1 MGSAGDFAT
10 LEVDTGGGD
19 FMSDDSDYKN
29 LLSDL
34 IKKQMVMLGPSVA
47 LSKARKVTSLTVDD
61 SGEVSAISG
70 DPQEALKALAG
81 EYMALSGQIAQ
92 MTLDS
97 LLEKYPG
104 IKNQNS

>member
-1 MGSAGDFAT
+1 
-10 LEVDTGGGD
+10 
-19 FMSDDSDYKN
+19 MSDDSDYKN

-34 IKKQMVMLGPSVA
+34 IKKQMVMLGPGVA
-47 LSKARKVTSLTVDD
+47 LSKARKVSSLTVDEA
-61 SGEVSAISG
+61 GQVSAISG
-70 DPQEALKALAG
+70 NPQEALRALAG

-104 IKNQNS
+104 IKQNS

>member
-1 MGSAGDFAT
+1 MAG
-10 LEVDTGGGD
+10 
-19 FMSDDSDYKN
+19 DSDYQS

-34 IKKQMVMLGPSVA
+34 IKKQMVMLGPAVA
-47 LSKARKVTSLTVDD
+47 LSKARKVAGLTVSD
-61 SGEVSAISG
+61 SGQVSAISG

-104 IKNQNS
+104 IKSTTGSQGTTSITSKT

>member
-1 MGSAGDFAT
+1 
-10 LEVDTGGGD
+10 
-19 FMSDDSDYKN
+19 MSDDSDYKS

-34 IKKQMVMLGPSVA
+34 IRKQMVMLGPAVA
-47 LSKARKVTSLTVDD
+47 LSKARKVTGLSVDE

-104 IKNQNS
+104 IKKQNS

>member
-1 MGSAGDFAT
+1 
-10 LEVDTGGGD
+10 
-19 FMSDDSDYKN
+19 MSDDSDYKN
-29 LLSDL
+29 LLTDL

-47 LSKARKVTSLTVDD
+47 LSKARKVIGLTVDD
-61 SGEVSAISG
+61 SGQVSAISG